1 MAQIAP
7 LADPLAGA
15 PRPVDPLPDP
25 ARPRAR
31 RWPHARLGRVL
42 APFWHLGDHP
52 PAQSTGAVPINALA
66 PSDIGLL
73 IVHYALLGA
82 EDRKARFRSNLSFSA
97 LSHRYHT
104 LDWGSFRFLGARVGQ
119 RLVAVAELAPLP
131 DGIGPGRELALSVLG
146 PWQHSGI
153 GERLMQ
159 AAMRFVCTEERQPL
173 VLFVRPDN
181 KPMVRLARKLGGA
194 CQAENG
200 DYSFVFPAA

>member
-7 LADPLAGA
+7 LADPLPGA
-15 PRPVDPLPDP
+15 PRPTDPLPEPRP
-25 ARPRAR
+25 ARAR
-31 RWPHARLGRVL
+31 RWPHARLGQVL
-42 APFWHLGDHP
+42 APLWHLGEHRPDRP
-52 PAQSTGAVPINALA
+52 PQDVPFGPLA
-66 PSDIGLL
+66 RSDIGLL

-104 LDWGSFRFLGARVGQ
+104 LDWNAFRFLGARVGQ
-119 RLVAVAELAPLP
+119 RLIAVAELAPLP
-131 DGIGPGRELALSVLG
+131 DSVGPGRELALSVLG
-146 PWQHSGI
+146 PWQHTGI
-153 GERLMQ
+153 GERLMH
-159 AAMRFVCTEERQPL
+159 AALHLACAEEHQPL

-194 CQAENG
+194 CQAEHG